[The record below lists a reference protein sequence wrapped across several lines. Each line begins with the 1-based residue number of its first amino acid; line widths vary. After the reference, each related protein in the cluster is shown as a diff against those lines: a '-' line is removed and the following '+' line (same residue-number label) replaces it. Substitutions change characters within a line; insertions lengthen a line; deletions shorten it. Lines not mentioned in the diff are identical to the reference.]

1 MSEELTVQEKK
12 SNRKK
17 DIIKDIAIVF
27 LVLML
32 ILTFFSNTFMNYS
45 LPQVATQEITSG
57 TISPQIR
64 GTGTVEASDPYS
76 VKVTETRTVQSVA
89 VSENQHVEK
98 GDVIYYLE
106 DKESTELTEAQ
117 EKLDELELAYEQ
129 ALLAGDVD
137 DETITRIRNGE
148 EPTLDQYQE
157 MLKAAT
163 DRYDAAKAADDAAQA
178 VIDQLTAS
186 QAVDDA
192 ENAYNTAT
200 PEYTTAQATYDL
212 TTVESA
218 IESVEEQL
226 TEITGSS
233 DGEGDSGTLATAK
246 ANKKSYNSDKTS
258 KEYKKYAKLVDELK
272 SKVKS
277 LQGQRESLY
286 SQKNSLNDIINNNTK
301 DTSQLTTYSG
311 QVDNVYA
318 EQLANAN
325 LAKEQTA
332 LELTNATTDRD
343 DIIKAINTELSLD
356 SQREAIEKQQETVDK
371 LVEASTGSTI
381 TAPVSGTITSLA
393 CTAGESTSADEA
405 VAVIQVD
412 GKDMTLSFS
421 VTNEQAAKLKVGA
434 AAQPQDAWAFTEDF
448 KATLTSISADSSEPN
463 SKKVLKFTI
472 ESTEVTNGQSLSL
485 VIGESSVNY
494 DLIVPSGAVR
504 EDSNG
509 KFILIVNSK
518 SSPLSTRYIATR
530 VDVEVLATDDKNA
543 AISGSLEGY
552 EYVITTSS
560 SPIEAGQQVRLANS

>member
-106 DKESTELTEAQ
+106 DKESTELTEAE

-163 DRYDAAKAADDAAQA
+163 ERYDAAKAADDAAQA

-192 ENAYNTAT
+192 QNAYDTAT

-212 TTVESA
+212 TTVETS
-218 IESVEEQL
+218 IESVEEKL
-226 TEITGSS
+226 TELTGSS
-233 DGEGDSGTLATAK
+233 DGSGDSGTIADMKTK
-246 ANKKSYNSDKTS
+246 RDKYESGTT
-258 KEYKKYAKLVDELK
+258 KYKKYNKELK
-272 SKVKS
+272 ALKS
-277 LQGQRESLY
+277 ERDSLIGQRESLY

-311 QVDNVYA
+311 QVDNVYS

-421 VTNEQAAKLKVGA
+421 VTNEQASKLKVGA
-434 AAQPQDAWAFTEDF
+434 AAQPQDAWAFSEDF

-518 SSPLSTRYIATR
+518 SSPLSTRYIASR

-543 AISGSLEGY
+543 AISGSLDGY

>member
-106 DKESTELTEAQ
+106 DKESTELTEAE
-117 EKLDELELAYEQ
+117 EKLDELKLAYEQ

-163 DRYDAAKAADDAAQA
+163 DRYDAAKEADDAAQA

-186 QAVDDA
+186 QSVDDA

-212 TTVESA
+212 TTVETS
-218 IESVEEQL
+218 IESVEEKL
-226 TEITGSS
+226 TEYTGSS
-233 DGEGDSGTLATAK
+233 DGTGDSGTLAEYRE
-246 ANKKSYNSDKTS
+246 SRDKTS
-258 KEYKKYAKLVDELK
+258 GTTREKWNKKITALK
-272 SKVKS
+272 SEISS
-277 LQGQRESLY
+277 LQGQRSSLY

-311 QVDNVYA
+311 QVDNVYS

-325 LAKEQTA
+325 LVKEQTA

-343 DIIKAINTELSLD
+343 DIIKSINTELSLD
-356 SQREAIEKQQETVDK
+356 SQRDAIEKQQETVDK

>member
-192 ENAYNTAT
+192 QNAYDTAT

-212 TTVESA
+212 TNVETSL
-218 IESVEEQL
+218 ESVEEKL
-226 TEITGSS
+226 TELTGSS
-233 DGEGDSGTLATAK
+233 DGSGDSGSIYDKEQEITAATK
-246 ANKKSYNSDKTS
+246 SSTKKKL
-258 KEYKKYAKLVDELK
+258 KKELK
-272 SKVKS
+272 ALKS
-277 LQGQRESLY
+277 ERDSLIGQRESLR

>member
-117 EKLDELELAYEQ
+117 DKLDELELAYEQ

-186 QAVDDA
+186 QSIDDA

-212 TTVESA
+212 TNVETSL
-218 IESVEEQL
+218 ESVEARL
-226 TEITGSS
+226 TDLTGSS
-233 DGEGDSGTLATAK
+233 DGSGDSGSIYDKEQEITAATK
-246 ANKKSYNSDKTS
+246 SSTKKKL
-258 KEYKKYAKLVDELK
+258 KKELK
-272 SKVKS
+272 ALESERDS
-277 LQGQRESLY
+277 LIGQRESLN

-311 QVDNVYA
+311 QVDNVYS

-343 DIIKAINTELSLD
+343 DIIKSINTELSLD

-371 LVEASTGSTI
+371 LIEASTGSTI